1 MIFLT
6 IFAPPNRGIYLI
18 CIGESVAQQ
27 VEHNTFNVGV
37 PGSSPGG
44 FTKINEQQI
53 TSAAFFVYTLLQ
65 CQIEISED
73 CLKRLLGL
81 KVKLVKSIS
90 NHRLILAIYY
100 VSWLKSTYTQ
110 QG

>member
-1 MIFLT
+1 MLYIEIYFGDIFAKMIFLT

-53 TSAAFFVYTLLQ
+53 TSAAFFCIYIVAM
-65 CQIEISED
+65 
-73 CLKRLLGL
+73 
-81 KVKLVKSIS
+81 S
-90 NHRLILAIYY
+90 NSKFLRI
-100 VSWLKSTYTQ
+100 V
-110 QG
+110 